1 MCVYIYIYM
10 YMHIYIY
17 IHTHTHTCIHAGR
30 RAAVRVDAE
39 EEAPGVHVVH
49 HLLLTDEIVTPDPN

>member
-1 MCVYIYIYM
+1 M

-49 HLLLTDEIVTPDPN
+49 HRLLTDEIVTPDPN